1 MWYHGSSACLG
12 SPARV
17 SRDQCSR
24 SVPLGHLGLL
34 PVLSDPLWK
43 GDQRGAIG
51 TSASS
56 CMACLHAK
64 HASVWLGLVHLTPL
78 HALNVCA
85 KLAT

>member
-1 MWYHGSSACLG
+1 MWYHRSSACLG

-17 SRDQCSR
+17 PRDQWSR
-24 SVPLGHLGLL
+24 SVPFGHLGL
-34 PVLSDPLWK
+34 PPALSDPLCK
-43 GDQRGAIG
+43 GDHIGAIG
-51 TSASS
+51 ASASS